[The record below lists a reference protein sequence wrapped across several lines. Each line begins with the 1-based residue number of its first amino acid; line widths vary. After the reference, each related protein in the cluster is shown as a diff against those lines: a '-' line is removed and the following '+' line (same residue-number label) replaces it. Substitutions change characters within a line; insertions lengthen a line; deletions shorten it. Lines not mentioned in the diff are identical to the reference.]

1 MAKRFN
7 RGKRIWRIN
16 IAALACCAVII
27 GLLSGCGDKAETEA
41 SGGDQEAVKT
51 AAVET
56 SGKAGSSQASTE
68 EPGTNREETSTK
80 EERTVTDELGHEVR
94 IPAKVNKVFAPNM
107 EDSLLKLGV
116 KPVAQ
121 WANGKL
127 GHSYLQEELDG
138 IPLIDFSGGL
148 PSPEALMS
156 YEPDLIVLHT
166 ETYAADGTYEKYAKI
181 APTYVFK
188 NASGNVEKSLT
199 TLGDLLG
206 KAPEAETALKNYQQ
220 KASEAKAKLSSVV
233 GDKNVAIIRFAPR
246 GVSLMGGNYLCGYVI
261 HQDLGLGKS
270 KLVEN
275 ENAANLSLEILP
287 QLDADYIFVI
297 NAYDQGTERMK
308 EMTES
313 PIWKGMPAVKN
324 GQVYEAD
331 NEYWLGSGLIAYEKI
346 VDDVVRSIAG
356 Q

>member
-1 MAKRFN
+1 VAKRFN
-7 RGKRIWRIN
+7 RGKRNWRIN
-16 IAALACCAVII
+16 LAVLACCAVII

-41 SGGDQEAVKT
+41 PGGDQEAAKT

-56 SGKAGSSQASTE
+56 SGKTESSQASSE
-68 EPGTNREETSTK
+68 EPETNREETSTK
-80 EERTVTDELGHEVR
+80 EERTVTDELGHEVK
-94 IPAKVNKVFAPNM
+94 IPAEVNKVFAPNM

-127 GHSYLQEELDG
+127 GHSYLQEELEG

-148 PSPEALMS
+148 PSPEAMMS

-166 ETYAADGTYEKYAKI
+166 ETYAADGIYEKYAKI

-246 GVSLMGGNYLCGYVI
+246 GVSLMGGNYLCGYVV

-270 KLVEN
+270 KLVAN
-275 ENAANLSLEILP
+275 ENAANISLEILP
-287 QLDADYIFVI
+287 QLDADYIFII
-297 NAYDQGTERMK
+297 NAYDQGTERLK
-308 EMTES
+308 EITES

-346 VDDVVRSIAG
+346 VDDVVRSITG

>member
-16 IAALACCAVII
+16 ISTLACCAVII

-41 SGGDQEAVKT
+41 SGVDQEAAK
-51 AAVET
+51 ASAVET
-56 SGKAGSSQASTE
+56 SGKAESSQASSE
-68 EPGTNREETSTK
+68 EPGTNHEETSTK
-80 EERTVTDELGHEVR
+80 EERTVTDELGHEVK
-94 IPAKVNKVFAPNM
+94 IPAAVNKVFAPNM

-156 YEPDLIVLHT
+156 FEPDLIVLHT

-206 KAPEAETALKNYQQ
+206 KVSEAETALKNYQQ
-220 KASEAKAKLSSVV
+220 KTSEAKAKLSSVV

-275 ENAANLSLEILP
+275 ENAANISLEILP

-297 NAYDQGTERMK
+297 NAYDQGTERLK
-308 EMTES
+308 EITES
-313 PIWKGMPAVKN
+313 PIWKGMSAVKN

-346 VDDVVRSIAG
+346 VDDVVRSITG

>member
-41 SGGDQEAVKT
+41 SGGDQEAAKT

-261 HQDLGLGKS
+261 HQDLGLGRS

-275 ENAANLSLEILP
+275 ENAANISLEILP

>member
-16 IAALACCAVII
+16 ITALACCAVII

-41 SGGDQEAVKT
+41 PGGDQEAAKT

-56 SGKAGSSQASTE
+56 SGKAGSSQVSTE
-68 EPGTNREETSTK
+68 EPGTNGEETSTK
-80 EERTVTDELGHEVR
+80 GERTVTDELGHEVK
-94 IPAKVNKVFAPNM
+94 IPAEVNKVFAPNM

-206 KAPEAETALKNYQQ
+206 KAPEAETALQNYQQ

-346 VDDVVRSIAG
+346 VDDVVRSITG

>member
-41 SGGDQEAVKT
+41 SGGDQEAAKT

-56 SGKAGSSQASTE
+56 SGKAGGSQESTE
-68 EPGTNREETSTK
+68 EPGMNREETSTK

-94 IPAKVNKVFAPNM
+94 IPAEVNKVFAPNM

-121 WANGKL
+121 WANGKQ

-220 KASEAKAKLSSVV
+220 KASEAKSKLSSVV

-275 ENAANLSLEILP
+275 ENAANISLEILP

-346 VDDVVRSIAG
+346 VDDVVRSITG

>member
-80 EERTVTDELGHEVR
+80 EERTVTDELGHEVK
-94 IPAKVNKVFAPNM
+94 IPAEVNKVFAPNM

-127 GHSYLQEELDG
+127 GHSYLQEELEG

-275 ENAANLSLEILP
+275 ENAANISLEILP

-346 VDDVVRSIAG
+346 VDDVVRSITG

>member
-7 RGKRIWRIN
+7 RGKRMWRNN

-27 GLLSGCGDKAETEA
+27 GLLSGCGGKAETEA
-41 SGGDQEAVKT
+41 PGGDQEATKT

-56 SGKAGSSQASTE
+56 SGKAGSGQASTE

-80 EERTVTDELGHEVR
+80 EERTVTDELGHEVK
-94 IPAKVNKVFAPNM
+94 IPAEVNKVFAPNM

-188 NASGNVEKSLT
+188 NASGNVEKSLS

-206 KAPEAETALKNYQQ
+206 KASEAETALKNYQQ

-346 VDDVVRSIAG
+346 VDDVVRSITG

>member
-41 SGGDQEAVKT
+41 SGGDQEAAKT

-80 EERTVTDELGHEVR
+80 EERTVTDELGHEVK
-94 IPAKVNKVFAPNM
+94 IPAEVNKVFAPNM

-127 GHSYLQEELDG
+127 GHSYLQEELEG

-148 PSPEALMS
+148 PSPESLMS

-206 KAPEAETALKNYQQ
+206 KAQEAETALKNYQQ

-275 ENAANLSLEILP
+275 ENAANISLEILP

-331 NEYWLGSGLIAYEKI
+331 NEYWLGSGLVAYEKI
-346 VDDVVRSIAG
+346 VDDVVRSITG

>member
-16 IAALACCAVII
+16 IKALACCAVII

-41 SGGDQEAVKT
+41 SGGDQEAAKT

-80 EERTVTDELGHEVR
+80 EERAVTDELGHEVR
-94 IPAKVNKVFAPNM
+94 IPAEVNKVFAPNM

-127 GHSYLQEELDG
+127 GHSYLQEELEG

-206 KAPEAETALKNYQQ
+206 KASEAETALQNYQQ
-220 KASEAKAKLSSVV
+220 KASEAKAKLGSVV

-275 ENAANLSLEILP
+275 ENAANISLEILP

-346 VDDVVRSIAG
+346 VDDVVRSITG

>member
-1 MAKRFN
+1 MAERFN
-7 RGKRIWRIN
+7 RVMGSWRIKLS
-16 IAALACCAVII
+16 ALVCCVLVI
-27 GLLSGCGDKAETEA
+27 GLLSGCGDKGDTGTADGDQQAANNVAAEA
-41 SGGDQEAVKT
+41 SNAGD
-51 AAVET
+51 
-56 SGKAGSSQASTE
+56 SGDKSA
-68 EPGTNREETSTK
+68 EETPAADEGAAAG
-80 EERTVTDELGHEVR
+80 EERTVTDELGHEVK
-94 IPAKVNKVFAPNM
+94 IPADVKKVFAPNM
-107 EDSLLKLGV
+107 EDSLLKLGM

-127 GHSYLQEELDG
+127 GHAYLQQELDG
-138 IPLIDFSGGL
+138 VPLIDFSGGL

-166 ETYAADGTYEKYAKI
+166 ETYAADGTYEKYSKI

-188 NASGNVEKSLT
+188 NASGNVEKSLA

-206 KAPEAETALKNYQQ
+206 KVSEADTALNEYRQ
-220 KASEAKAKLSSVV
+220 KASEAKDKLSQVV
-233 GDKNVAIIRFAPR
+233 GDKKVAIIRFAPR
-246 GVSLMGGNYLCGYVI
+246 GVSLMGGNYLCGFVI

-270 KLVEN
+270 KLVEK
-275 ENAANLSLEILP
+275 ENAANISLEILP
-287 QLDADYIFVI
+287 QLDADYVFVI

-313 PIWKGMPAVKN
+313 QIWKSMPAVKN
-324 GQVYEAD
+324 GQVYEAN

-346 VDDVVRSIAG
+346 IDDVVSSITG

>member
-27 GLLSGCGDKAETEA
+27 ALLSGCGDKVETEA

-80 EERTVTDELGHEVR
+80 EERTVTDELGHEVK
-94 IPAKVNKVFAPNM
+94 IPAEVNKVFAPNM

-127 GHSYLQEELDG
+127 GHSYLQEELEG

-275 ENAANLSLEILP
+275 ENAANISLEILP

-346 VDDVVRSIAG
+346 VDDVVRSITG

>member
-1 MAKRFN
+1 MAERFN
-7 RGKRIWRIN
+7 RGKRSWRIK
-16 IAALACCAVII
+16 ISALACCVIVI
-27 GLLSGCGDKAETEA
+27 GLLSGCGDKVDSEA
-41 SGGDQEAVKT
+41 AGGEQQAAKK

-56 SGKAGSSQASTE
+56 SSKVEGSQTSTE
-68 EPGTNREETSTK
+68 ETGTNSEESSPK
-80 EERTVTDELGHEVR
+80 EERTVTDELGHEVK
-94 IPAKVNKVFAPNM
+94 IPAEVNKVFAPNM

-121 WANGKL
+121 WANGKM
-127 GHSYLQEELDG
+127 GHTYLQQELDG
-138 IPLIDFSGGL
+138 VPLIDFSGGL

-206 KAPEAETALKNYQQ
+206 KATEAETALKDYEQ

-246 GVSLMGGNYLCGYVI
+246 GVSLMGGNYLCGFVL

-275 ENAANLSLEILP
+275 ENAANISLEILP

-297 NAYDQGTERMK
+297 NAYDQGTERLK
-308 EMTES
+308 EITES

-324 GQVYEAD
+324 GQVYEAN

-346 VDDVVRSIAG
+346 VDDVVRSITG